1 MPNKENQIT
10 VCIIDTAHATYY
22 IDEDTDTK
30 LFYLS
35 QDEVSKGVFNSKQ
48 DAILHVI
55 TKLNLSYYNS
65 IKLEKQTVGGGE

>member
-1 MPNKENQIT
+1 MENKEYQIT

-30 LFYLS
+30 LFYLNK
-35 QDEVSKGVFNSKQ
+35 DNVSKGCFVSKQ

-55 TKLNLSYYNS
+55 TSLNLNYYNN
-65 IKLEKQTVGGGE
+65 IAFKHDTIGGAE